1 MIFCRGFIL
10 LLFINLKLVAQT
22 FITDNDWDFHLNIRD
37 PLHIVFFDDNIYSF
51 SSNGLFSLDIN
62 SKAILRNNNSLNLIN
77 LKVVE
82 TTKNSEYLIL
92 GLQDGN
98 IVIYNSEE
106 SHIINLGFDE
116 EEAAINSLNIHDET
130 LYAST
135 SQGLYLISIT
145 EKYIIE
151 NYRDI
156 GQNGSSLDVLESLI
170 YDDKIYIISTTGV
183 YVLYDNSLN
192 PFDYRSWEK
201 LNFNFDEPFG
211 VVPNNGE
218 IYFYSKSTIYDSS
231 LSALYR
237 DDDITIQKVKNINSG
252 IYINYLNN
260 NNNLLGSFK
269 DLKIVDVDLPQDIKD
284 ISDFIYADGD
294 LWVSGK
300 TFSLYNVNSQQFFSP
315 INNINH
321 EADKIFSLGDEIY
334 ASNNNNIS
342 IKYQNEEWKNISFDN
357 FKNIT
362 SVAKFN
368 NEIYFSSSS
377 DGILNYNKSTIIDE
391 SFPNSLLLNESGAGI
406 NIADILP
413 TENKLMIL
421 NYGSLNPLL
430 SLDINNNWQ
439 YYNLQNN
446 SNLYPTHFSLDDEFL
461 WILLDKNKGGGLL
474 VFDMLTQECFQINE
488 NNNLLNTNKV
498 NSISIDKNDNVW
510 VATDEGLVYFSSS
523 NPREFNNYL
532 IPNDGNQ
539 FLFKGIKINTVEVDY
554 AGNIWIGSDDGIFV
568 FDNTKNKFVFQFNL
582 SNSPILSDTIKN
594 IKFNDLGEAFINTS
608 EGLVSL
614 KTSLSKPNIDISNFK
629 IFPNPLKIKDND
641 RLYFTGLSNENYI
654 KITSLTGEVII
665 ELETFA
671 GGFSWNLIS
680 ADGNKISPGIYL
692 VFLISQNGDE
702 NLINKIL
709 VL

>member
-1 MIFCRGFIL
+1 M
-10 LLFINLKLVAQT
+10 
-22 FITDNDWDFHLNIRD
+22 
-37 PLHIVFFDDNIYSF
+37 
-51 SSNGLFSLDIN
+51 
-62 SKAILRNNNSLNLIN
+62 
-77 LKVVE
+77 
-82 TTKNSEYLIL
+82 
-92 GLQDGN
+92 
-98 IVIYNSEE
+98 
-106 SHIINLGFDE
+106 
-116 EEAAINSLNIHDET
+116 
-130 LYAST
+130 
-135 SQGLYLISIT
+135 
-145 EKYIIE
+145 
-151 NYRDI
+151 
-156 GQNGSSLDVLESLI
+156 
-170 YDDKIYIISTTGV
+170 
-183 YVLYDNSLN
+183 
-192 PFDYRSWEK
+192 
-201 LNFNFDEPFG
+201 
-211 VVPNNGE
+211 VPNNGE
-218 IYFYSKSTIYDSS
+218 IYFYSKSIIYDSS

-321 EADKIFSLGDEIY
+321 EADKIFSLGDAIY

-446 SNLYPTHFSLDDEFL
+446 SNLYPTHFALDDEFL

-474 VFDMLTQECFQINE
+474 VFDMLTQECFKLNE

-498 NSISIDKNDNVW
+498 NSISMDNNDNVW

>member
-1 MIFCRGFIL
+1 M
-10 LLFINLKLVAQT
+10 
-22 FITDNDWDFHLNIRD
+22 
-37 PLHIVFFDDNIYSF
+37 
-51 SSNGLFSLDIN
+51 
-62 SKAILRNNNSLNLIN
+62 
-77 LKVVE
+77 
-82 TTKNSEYLIL
+82 
-92 GLQDGN
+92 
-98 IVIYNSEE
+98 
-106 SHIINLGFDE
+106 
-116 EEAAINSLNIHDET
+116 
-130 LYAST
+130 
-135 SQGLYLISIT
+135 
-145 EKYIIE
+145 
-151 NYRDI
+151 
-156 GQNGSSLDVLESLI
+156 
-170 YDDKIYIISTTGV
+170 
-183 YVLYDNSLN
+183 
-192 PFDYRSWEK
+192 
-201 LNFNFDEPFG
+201 
-211 VVPNNGE
+211 
-218 IYFYSKSTIYDSS
+218 
-231 LSALYR
+231 
-237 DDDITIQKVKNINSG
+237 
-252 IYINYLNN
+252 
-260 NNNLLGSFK
+260 
-269 DLKIVDVDLPQDIKD
+269 KIVDVDLPQDIKD

-334 ASNNNNIS
+334 ASDNNNIS

-357 FKNIT
+357 FKDIT

-391 SFPNSLLLNESGAGI
+391 SFPNSLLLNESGDGI

-413 TENKLMIL
+413 TQNKLMIL
-421 NYGSLNPLL
+421 NYGSLNPLI

-446 SNLYPTHFSLDDEFL
+446 SNLYPTYFALDDEFL

-474 VFDMLTQECFQINE
+474 VFDMLTQECFQLNE

-498 NSISIDKNDNVW
+498 NSISIDNNDNVW

-532 IPNDGNQ
+532 IPNDGTQ

-568 FDNTKNKFVFQFNL
+568 FDNKKNKFVFQFNL

-594 IKFNDLGEAFINTS
+594 IKFNDLGVAFINTS

-614 KTSLSKPNIDISNFK
+614 NTSLSKPDIDISNFK
-629 IFPNPLKIKDND
+629 SFPNPLKIKDND

-680 ADGNKISPGIYL
+680 ADGNKISPGVYL
-692 VFLISQNGDE
+692 IFLISQNGDE